1 MPNKAKR
8 IFRHSHLTDF
18 SHAIMD
24 WIGSVSSLV
33 VHTCLFVC
41 SFTLILFG
49 VNVDHVLLV
58 LTTVVS
64 LEAIYMAI
72 FIQMAINLNSKSL
85 DEVGE
90 DLDEI
95 QEDVDEIQKDL
106 DEIQEDVEEIQKDV
120 EEIEKVDQGPE
131 SAELQNS
138 MVLSKI
144 ESQLQILLAEVNR
157 IKSANL

>member
-1 MPNKAKR
+1 MPDKAKR

-33 VHTCLFVC
+33 VHTGLFVG
-41 SFTLILFG
+41 SFALILFG
-49 VNVDHVLLV
+49 VNSDHVLLV

-85 DEVGE
+85 DEVEE

-106 DEIQEDVEEIQKDV
+106 DELQEDVGEIQKDV
-120 EEIEKVDQGPE
+120 GEIEKVDQG
-131 SAELQNS
+131 AEAAEVQNR

-144 ESQLQILLAEVNR
+144 ESQLQVLLTEINR
-157 IKSANL
+157 IKSASP

>member
-1 MPNKAKR
+1 MPEKAKR

-33 VHTCLFVC
+33 VHTGLFVI
-41 SFTLILFG
+41 SFSLMLFG
-49 VNVDHVLLV
+49 VNADHVLLV

-64 LEAIYMAI
+64 QEAIYMAI

-85 DEVGE
+85 DGVEE

-95 QEDVDEIQKDL
+95 QEDLDDL
-106 DEIQEDVEEIQKDV
+106 QEDVEK
-120 EEIEKVDQGPE
+120 IEKVDQGAE
-131 SAELQNS
+131 SAEFQNR

-144 ESQLQILLAEVNR
+144 ESQLQTMLMEINR
-157 IKSANL
+157 IKGANH

>member
-1 MPNKAKR
+1 MPDKAKR

-24 WIGSVSSLV
+24 WIGSVPSLL
-33 VHTCLFVC
+33 VHTGLFVG
-41 SFTLILFG
+41 SFSLIVFG
-49 VNVDHVLLV
+49 VNADHVLLV

-85 DEVGE
+85 DEVEE

-95 QEDVDEIQKDL
+95 QEEVDEIQKDL
-106 DEIQEDVEEIQKDV
+106 DELQEDVEEIHKDV
-120 EEIEKVDQGPE
+120 EEVEKVDLAAE
-131 SAELQNS
+131 SAELQNR

-144 ESQLQILLAEVNR
+144 ESQLQLLLAEISR
-157 IKSANL
+157 IKGVNP

>member
-1 MPNKAKR
+1 MSDKTKR
-8 IFRHSHLTDF
+8 IFRHSHLTGF

-24 WIGSVSSLV
+24 WIGSVSSLL
-33 VHTCLFVC
+33 VHTGLFVG
-41 SFTLILFG
+41 SFALILFG
-49 VNVDHVLLV
+49 VNSDRVLLV

-85 DEVGE
+85 DEVEE

-106 DEIQEDVEEIQKDV
+106 DELQEDVGEIQKDV
-120 EEIEKVDQGPE
+120 GEIEKVDQG
-131 SAELQNS
+131 AEAAEFQNR

-144 ESQLQILLAEVNR
+144 ESQLQVLFTEINR
-157 IKSANL
+157 IKSANP